1 MATGSIKSVSPSSAP
16 ASPKSDLEKLLQS
29 GLGDFSL
36 RELLGVLLSSLAQ
49 AERGSYLQNQAADK
63 ANGFYP
69 RSLLVGSVPV
79 ALDVPRSRSGQFRPA
94 SLPPAYQRGYSE
106 ETQSLLL
113 GLLSSSR
120 SLSAAREALRK
131 MGLSSSE
138 RELETIAAGFIE
150 ELDLRNT
157 RPLDPDLLAL
167 FFDGK
172 YVEVK
177 DGDRLKPACIY
188 LVVGLGRDG
197 KKRVLACVCKSGR
210 ENLEDWKLILRSLL
224 ERGLR
229 RVLIV
234 IHDDFSGLLPITKSL
249 FPGADVQLCVVH
261 MQRNAKNHLS
271 KNDSAE
277 FQQRWRALRST
288 WDEAVG
294 ITQFE
299 ELCQRF
305 DRVYPTFMAELRK
318 KRDHYLAFLKYPD
331 AIRRSLSTTNVVE
344 AVNGQLEI
352 LRRNSGGYFQS
363 QDTVKLKLGITITSL
378 ENGRWSSIPGRVEN
392 CLHQLNA
399 QFQTRFESETQ

>member
-1 MATGSIKSVSPSSAP
+1 MGTGSNKSLPSSSPRP
-16 ASPKSDLEKLLQS
+16 AEKSEIEKLLQS

-36 RELLGVLLSSLAQ
+36 RELLGALLSSLAH
-49 AERGSYLQNQAADK
+49 AERGVYLQNQLADK

-79 ALDVPRSRSGQFRPA
+79 EMEVPRTRSGQFRPP
-94 SLPPAYQRGYSE
+94 SLPARYQRGYSE

-120 SLSAAREALRK
+120 SVSAAREALHK

-138 RELETIAAGFIE
+138 QELEKIAAGFIE
-150 ELDLRNT
+150 ELELRNT

-197 KKRVLACVCKSGR
+197 KKRVLACLSKSGR
-210 ENLEDWKLILRSLL
+210 ENLEDWKLVLRSLL

-234 IHDDFSGLLPITKSL
+234 VQDDFSGLLPITKSL
-249 FPGADVQLCVVH
+249 FPTSDVQLCVVH

-277 FQQRWRALRST
+277 FQQRWRVLRST
-288 WDEAVG
+288 WDEPVG

-305 DRVYPTFMAELRK
+305 DHDYPTFMAELRK

-331 AIRRSLSTTNVVE
+331 VIRRSLSTTNVVE

-363 QDTVKLKLGITITSL
+363 QDTVKLKLGITISSL
-378 ENGRWSSIPGRVEN
+378 ENGCWATAPGRVKD

-399 QFQTRFESETQ
+399 QFQMRFESES

>member
-1 MATGSIKSVSPSSAP
+1 MSAGSNKSLPPSSP
-16 ASPKSDLEKLLQS
+16 RQLEKSEIEKLLQA

-36 RELLGVLLSSLAQ
+36 RELLGALLSSLAQ
-49 AERGSYLQNQAADK
+49 AERGAYLQDTPEDK

-69 RSLLVGSVPV
+69 RSLLLGSVPV
-79 ALDVPRSRSGQFRPA
+79 EMEIPRTRSGQFRPP
-94 SLPPAYQRGYSE
+94 SLPARYQRGYSE

-120 SLSAAREALRK
+120 SVSAAREALHK
-131 MGLSSSE
+131 MGLSHSE
-138 RELETIAAGFIE
+138 SELEKIAAGFIE
-150 ELDLRNT
+150 ELQLRNT

-172 YVEVK
+172 YVEIR

-197 KKRVLACVCKSGR
+197 RKRVLACLAKSGR
-210 ENLEDWKLILRSLL
+210 ENLEDWKLVLRSLL

-261 MQRNAKNHLS
+261 MQRNASNHLS
-271 KNDSAE
+271 KTDSAE

-288 WDEAVG
+288 WDEPVG
-294 ITQFE
+294 INQFE
-299 ELCQRF
+299 DLCQRF
-305 DRVYPTFMAELRK
+305 EHGYPSFMAELRK

-331 AIRRSLSTTNVVE
+331 AIRRSLSTSNVVE

-378 ENGRWSSIPGRVEN
+378 ENGCWANVPGRVET

-399 QFQTRFESETQ
+399 QFQTRFESES

>member
-1 MATGSIKSVSPSSAP
+1 MSTGSNKSLPPSSP
-16 ASPKSDLEKLLQS
+16 RSSEKSEIEKLLQS

-36 RELLGVLLSSLAQ
+36 RELLGALLSCLVH
-49 AERGSYLQNQAADK
+49 AERGAYLQDAPEDK
-63 ANGFYP
+63 ANGYYP
-69 RSLLVGSVPV
+69 RSLLVGSVPIE
-79 ALDVPRSRSGQFRPA
+79 LDVARTRSGQFRPP
-94 SLPPAYQRGYSE
+94 SLPARYQRGYSE
-106 ETQSLLL
+106 EAQSLLL

-120 SLSAAREALRK
+120 SVSAARDALRK

-138 RELETIAAGFIE
+138 QELETIAAGFME
-150 ELDLRNT
+150 ELELRNT

-167 FFDGK
+167 FCDGK
-172 YVEVK
+172 YVEVR

-188 LVVGLGRDG
+188 LVIGLSRDG
-197 KKRVLACVCKSGR
+197 KKRVLACLSKSGR
-210 ENLEDWKLILRSLL
+210 ENLEDWKLVLRSLL

-234 IHDDFSGLLPITKSL
+234 VHDDFSGLLPITKSL

-261 MQRNAKNHLS
+261 MQRNARNHLS
-271 KNDSAE
+271 KADNAE

-288 WDEAVG
+288 WDEQVG

-305 DRVYPTFMAELRK
+305 DHDYPTLMAELRK
-318 KRDHYLAFLKYPD
+318 KHDHYLAFLKYPD
-331 AIRRSLSTTNVVE
+331 VLRRSLSTSNVVE

-363 QDTVKLKLGITITSL
+363 EDTLKLKLGITITSL
-378 ENGRWSSIPGRVEN
+378 ENHRWRSVTGKVEV

-399 QFQTRFESETQ
+399 QFQTRFECES